1 MKYVTNMSTVI
12 IDSSHYMKL
21 VSQKTQ
27 MLCRQY
33 RNFQAET
40 TNELYDL
47 IFKAGVG
54 NWSTSKEFW
63 WAAGNALTMQQHF
76 ADHLSTCT

>member
-1 MKYVTNMSTVI
+1 MKYVTDMSTVI

-21 VSQKTQ
+21 VSQTTQ

-40 TNELYDL
+40 TNELYMILYLKQALGTEALQRSSD
-47 IFKAGVG
+47 
-54 NWSTSKEFW
+54 E
-63 WAAGNALTMQQHF
+63 NALTMQQHF